1 MQSTRAPSAATLILL
16 EVLASQPDAD
26 RYGYELIKST
36 GLASGTLY
44 PILMRLHDRGLLT
57 AKWRPSPEPGRP
69 PRHAYRLTKAGAEYA
84 ASALSKQSPFKKI
97 VAKKARA

>member
-1 MQSTRAPSAATLILL
+1 MHSRAPSAATLILL
-16 EVLASQPDAD
+16 GVLASQPEAD

-84 ASALSKQSPFKKI
+84 ATALSKQAQFKRL
-97 VAKKARA
+97 VAKKASA

>member
-1 MQSTRAPSAATLILL
+1 MSSTRAPSVATLILL
-16 EVLASQPDAD
+16 EALASQPDAD

-57 AKWRPSPEPGRP
+57 AMWRPSPEPGKP
-69 PRHAYRLTKAGAEYA
+69 PRHAYRLTKTGAEYA
-84 ASALSKQSPFKKI
+84 AAELAKRAAVKKI
-97 VAKKARA
+97 IAKEARA